1 MRQYKII
8 IPGSNGTRLNI
19 HETDS
24 FPTALGGASAMGGY
38 VQRTIDGKFYQDDSF
53 ATGQV
58 WVSDLQTVIEY
69 TEGLEEDNAI
79 VEAMIQAYR
88 LGEDL
93 GDVA

>member
-1 MRQYKII
+1 METKFKII
-8 IPGSNGTRLNI
+8 IPGKNSRLI
-19 HETDS
+19 FLETTS
-24 FPTALGGASAMGGY
+24 FATALRGASAMGGY
-38 VQRTIDGKFYQDDSF
+38 VQRTSDGKYYQDDSF